1 MLYGGCVDSI
11 CILHNS
17 QRENHK
23 VIRWWKK
30 SILRPFSSLLNFG
43 WECNHLVQLLVSQ
56 FCTNHVL
63 QAIQVTYPRQCHP
76 SGCGP
81 HFLELQHYYR
91 ASVECLHC
99 PLLQDYD
106 SLSESWTS
114 PQTQPQ
120 AGQSVFK
127 LKSLVGSVSL
137 GCVMSW
143 GGLNSINKQKQTKTG
158 FRTQN
163 LTKLKVYAFQRI
175 LHRPWLGHVF
185 ISWEFSTH
193 CLTSGCHS
201 LFQVF

>member
-1 MLYGGCVDSI
+1 MLYGDCVDSI

-106 SLSESWTS
+106 SFVWILDQSPNTATSRKSW
-114 PQTQPQ
+114 
-120 AGQSVFK
+120 V
-127 LKSLVGSVSL
+127 
-137 GCVMSW
+137 CHVMRRTKF
-143 GGLNSINKQKQTKTG
+143 NKQTKTNKN
-158 FRTQN
+158 R
-163 LTKLKVYAFQRI
+163 L
-175 LHRPWLGHVF
+175 
-185 ISWEFSTH
+185 
-193 CLTSGCHS
+193 
-201 LFQVF
+201 